1 MKNKLKLKE
10 IVVAAMISVIMGVV
24 FTFIDSMYQ
33 PIQALLGPLGG
44 DSIGG
49 LYYVS
54 ALLSIYIIRKP
65 GSALMGSLFTGI
77 VNLLLGSPY
86 GIHIIIAS
94 ALQGIGVEIV
104 MAITRYKKYNF
115 VTMALSS
122 LLAAL
127 LVTCRDYF
135 IFGLDLYAG
144 MIPLMLLV
152 RAVSAVILGA
162 ILSIGLGKPL
172 NATGVLRGFAI
183 NSEE

>member
-1 MKNKLKLKE
+1 
-10 IVVAAMISVIMGVV
+10 
-24 FTFIDSMYQ
+24 
-33 PIQALLGPLGG
+33 
-44 DSIGG
+44 
-49 LYYVS
+49 
-54 ALLSIYIIRKP
+54 
-65 GSALMGSLFTGI
+65 MGSLFTGI

-162 ILSIGLGKPL
+162 ILSIGLGKAL